1 MKKLILSFGG
11 ASLAILMLVGAVAA
25 VGPRSGPAGD
35 QVRDRGEVPTILGLT
50 EAQVMELR
58 QDGLSLAQIAERQNV
73 DPEKLV
79 EALKVQFAERLEVR
93 VANGAI
99 TADRATELRSQL
111 EVQARNM
118 VYKTTIGG
126 MQGAAVGAGPAAGSM
141 HGAGTGVAGGRMGA
155 GPGAG
160 GAGTGICDGTG
171 HR

>member
-141 HGAGTGVAGGRMGA
+141 HGTGVAGGRMGA
-155 GPGAG
+155 GPGAD

>member
-1 MKKLILSFGG
+1 
-11 ASLAILMLVGAVAA
+11 
-25 VGPRSGPAGD
+25 
-35 QVRDRGEVPTILGLT
+35 
-50 EAQVMELR
+50 
-58 QDGLSLAQIAERQNV
+58 V

-79 EALKVQFAERLEVR
+79 EALKVQFAERLEAR

-171 HR
+171 HRRSSLNPRERADRFTGHSPPPRRSRTSSRSFAHTSFGRDTRSRPHPTVMPRSSAPAQTPPISSSSMS

>member
-1 MKKLILSFGG
+1 MKKLILSLGG

-35 QVRDRGEVPTILGLT
+35 QVRDRDQVPAILGLT
-50 EAQVMELR
+50 EAQVMEYR

-79 EALKVQFAERLEVR
+79 EALKVQFAERLEAR

-99 TADRATELRSQL
+99 TADQATELRSQL
-111 EVQARNM
+111 EAQARNM

-126 MQGAAVGAGPAAGSM
+126 MQGAAVGAGPM